1 MSEHATLC
9 PHCGA
14 PNKPGATVC
23 EYCEKPL
30 VETAQ
35 AAAPEAESEIKS
47 YSQPNSQSY
56 SQSGSQSYTQSESQT
71 PVGAKSK
78 LVAALLGIF
87 LGSLGIHKFYLGYKR
102 EGFIMLGVGLIGSMI
117 FTFIGSAVGFLG
129 LVEGVIYLFKSDEDF
144 YNTYVA
150 GRKEW
155 L

>member
-56 SQSGSQSYTQSESQT
+56 SQSGSQSYSQA

-117 FTFIGSAVGFLG
+117 STFIGSAVGFLG
-129 LVEGVIYLFKSDEDF
+129 LVEGVIYLFKSEEDF